1 MIKELNK
8 KLISGE
14 ITSVQ
19 LTEQYFDAI
28 SKKDGEIGAYLTLTK
43 EEALKQAEFVDGKIK
58 KGEKIGLLAGI
69 PCAVKDNMCTEG
81 IRTTAASKIL
91 DNYVA
96 PYDATAVK
104 KLKESG
110 AVILG
115 KTNLDEFAMGAS
127 TENSAYQKTKNP
139 RDTKRVPGG
148 SSGGSAAAV
157 AGEMAAWALGSDT
170 GGSIRQPAAFC
181 GIVGLKPTY
190 GRVSRY
196 GLIAMASSLD
206 QIGPIANS
214 VEDAAI
220 ILSRISGY
228 DKMDATSAE
237 SEGKFYEDYLT
248 GEMEVRGEKGKIKIG
263 VPEEFLEGL
272 DEKIKDIF
280 EKAVEKFKKL
290 GAEIKE
296 ISLPHSQ
303 YALPAYY
310 IIVPS
315 EVSSNLARFDGIKYG
330 TRINDRVKSGEAP
343 DHAASRVKSGDGRDA
358 PVGRL
363 YTLLETY
370 LDTRKY
376 GFGEEAKRRIMLGTY
391 ALSAGY
397 YDAYYK
403 KAQKV
408 RALIR
413 KDFEKAYNEVDLIFS
428 PTAPETAFRF
438 GEKTGDPLKMYLS
451 DIYTVTAN
459 LAGVPAISFP
469 IGEIKGE
476 MGEKGLPVGGQL
488 MGKWFDEESLL
499 NAAHTFEIQ

>member
-1 MIKELNK
+1 MIKKLHT
-8 KLISGE
+8 KLINRE
-14 ITSVQ
+14 ITSVV
-19 LTEQYFDAI
+19 LTEQYFNAI
-28 SKKDGEIGAYLTLTK
+28 EKEDGEIGAYLTLCK
-43 EEALKQAEFVDGKIK
+43 DKALERANFIDEKIK
-58 KGEKIGLLAGI
+58 KGEKIDLLAGI
-69 PCAVKDNMCTEG
+69 PCAVKDNMCAEG

-91 DNYVA
+91 DNYIA
-96 PYDATAVK
+96 PYDATVVK

-115 KTNLDEFAMGAS
+115 KTNMDEFAMGAS

-139 RDTKRVPGG
+139 VDIERVPGG

-157 AGEMAAWALGSDT
+157 AGKMAVWALGSDT

-181 GIVGLKPTY
+181 GVVGLKPTY
-190 GRVSRY
+190 GRVSRN

-220 ILSRISGY
+220 ILSRIAGH
-228 DKMDATSAE
+228 DPMDATSAE
-237 SEGKFYEDYLT
+237 SGGKFYEDYLS
-248 GEMEVRGEKGKIKIG
+248 GEIGEKIKIG
-263 VPEEFLEGL
+263 IPKEFLEGL
-272 DEKIKDIF
+272 DEKIKNVF
-280 EKAVEKFKKL
+280 EKAIEKFKKL
-290 GAEIKE
+290 GVEIKK

-330 TRINDRVKSGEAP
+330 LRADDRVKSGEAS
-343 DHAASRVKSGDGRDA
+343 DYAASK
-358 PVGRL
+358 
-363 YTLLETY
+363 LLEVY

-403 KAQKV
+403 KAQKA

-413 KDFEKAYNEVDLIFS
+413 KDFEKAYDEVDLIFS
-428 PTAPETAFRF
+428 PTAPETAFKF

-469 IGEIKGE
+469 IGSVKIEGRD
-476 MGEKGLPVGGQL
+476 LPVGGQL
-488 MGKWFDEESLL
+488 MGKWFDEEGIL
-499 NAAHTFEIQ
+499 NAAHTFGIDNS

>member
-1 MIKELNK
+1 MIKDLHQ

-14 ITSVQ
+14 ITSVK

-43 EEALKQAEFVDGKIK
+43 GEALKQAEFIDGKIK
-58 KGEKIGLLAGI
+58 KGEKIDLLAGI
-69 PCAVKDNMCTEG
+69 PCAVKDNMCMDG
-81 IRTTAASKIL
+81 VRTTAASKIL
-91 DNYVA
+91 DNYIA
-96 PYDATAVK
+96 PYDATVIK
-104 KLKESG
+104 KLRETG

-127 TENSAYQKTKNP
+127 TENSAYRKTKNP
-139 RDTKRVPGG
+139 RDLARVPGG

-190 GRVSRY
+190 GRVSRH

-228 DKMDATSAE
+228 DKLDATSAE

-248 GEMEVRGEKGKIKIG
+248 GEMGAKGERGKIKIG
-263 VPEEFLEGL
+263 VPKEFLEGL
-272 DEKIKDIF
+272 DEKIKEVF

-296 ISLPHSQ
+296 ISLPHSR

-315 EVSSNLARFDGIKYG
+315 EVSSNLARFDGVKYG
-330 TRINDRVKSGEAP
+330 LRIDDRSEYQSELNPNYPNSNSNALP
-343 DHAASRVKSGDGRDA
+343 R
-358 PVGRL
+358 
-363 YTLLETY
+363 TLLETY

-408 RALIR
+408 RALIK
-413 KDFEKAYNEVDLIFS
+413 KDFEKAYNEVDFIFS

-438 GEKTGDPLKMYLS
+438 GEKTDDPLKMYLS

-459 LAGVPAISFP
+459 LAGMPAISFP
-469 IGEIKGE
+469 IGEI
-476 MGEKGLPVGGQL
+476 MGEKGEKSASRRMPVGGQL

-499 NAAHTFEIQ
+499 NAAYTFEIQ